1 MSFFVPLLITD
12 HFQADDLQFD
22 AGDVIEIVEELNA
35 DWYKG
40 RLDGRE
46 GLLPASYVEKI
57 VSTGRSSKP
66 YKPFGAAYHG
76 LSAPPPAGQG
86 PNEVGLEEKP
96 GQEEKKSKFAAY
108 KGTVSD
114 LPPFTHISWHAN
126 DSLQLAHSAVGGV
139 GFGAG
144 MCFAIDI
151 LVSTYRDFSRFC
163 YWWRPCSCYFLAFF
177 TWPAFF
183 ISVTATQCLLIL
195 GQITTVY
202 PYIVKLRTVP
212 FMDILQKISLHKR
225 LHRM

>member
-1 MSFFVPLLITD
+1 MSPQDPQAAMLLAHVVSQIEQNVNFLAAQNYLSQSDAATILTKLPNVANTPAMNKLANEFSNVAVSTARAVPPPPRSNPAFPEPQESSLPRARAIWAYNGD
-12 HFQADDLQFD
+12 ADDLQFD

-108 KGTVSD
+108 KGT
-114 LPPFTHISWHAN
+114 
-126 DSLQLAHSAVGGV
+126 LAHSAVGGV

-144 MCFAIDI
+144 SAIGGG
-151 LVSTYRDFSRFC
+151 LVRAIF
-163 YWWRPCSCYFLAFF
+163 
-177 TWPAFF
+177 
-183 ISVTATQCLLIL
+183 
-195 GQITTVY
+195 
-202 PYIVKLRTVP
+202 
-212 FMDILQKISLHKR
+212 
-225 LHRM
+225 